1 MSKTVQARTIS
12 LLDQAFELCAI
23 DGFNLSHASMT
34 SPEALLA
41 LRELPRTN
49 PTLYD
54 EISANRSIGEENEV
68 EEDTFSPENEI
79 DGSDETDIPTEVV
92 RSLVVSNGRNIG
104 DGYGLDNDGTIV
116 RVRVG
121 TAEGT
126 SLIEDKGTV
135 ELGRGHRA
143 KTGS

>member
-1 MSKTVQARTIS
+1 
-12 LLDQAFELCAI
+12 
-23 DGFNLSHASMT
+23 
-34 SPEALLA
+34 LA
-41 LRELPRTN
+41 LRELPQTN

-54 EISANRSIGEENEV
+54 EISANYSVGEESNEV
-68 EEDTFSPENEI
+68 EEDAFSPENKI

-92 RSLVVSNGRNIG
+92 RSLVVSDGRNIG
-104 DGYGLDNDGTIV
+104 DGYGLDNDGTI
-116 RVRVG
+116 VRVG

-143 KTGS
+143 KTGSKRYGGEWEGH

>member
-1 MSKTVQARTIS
+1 
-12 LLDQAFELCAI
+12 
-23 DGFNLSHASMT
+23 MT

-54 EISANRSIGEENEV
+54 EISANCSIGEESNEI
-68 EEDTFSPENEI
+68 EEDAFSPENEI

-92 RSLVVSNGRNIG
+92 RSLVVSDGRNIG

-116 RVRVG
+116 RVG
-121 TAEGT
+121 AAEGT
-126 SLIEDKGTV
+126 SLIEDKGMV
-135 ELGRGHRA
+135 ELGRGHRV
-143 KTGS
+143 KTGSKRYKGEWEGH

>member
-1 MSKTVQARTIS
+1 
-12 LLDQAFELCAI
+12 
-23 DGFNLSHASMT
+23 MT

-41 LRELPRTN
+41 LRELPWTN

-54 EISANRSIGEENEV
+54 EISANRSVGEENEV
-68 EEDTFSPENEI
+68 EEDAFSPENGI

-92 RSLVVSNGRNIG
+92 QSLVVSNSCNIG
-104 DGYGLDNDGTIV
+104 NDGTI
-116 RVRVG
+116 VRVG

-135 ELGRGHRA
+135 ELWRGHRA
-143 KTGS
+143 KTGSKRYGGEWEGH